1 VLFEELFL
9 HVKKSAV
16 MKQISDWIYL
26 LHSSNTLKEKEKEDE
41 SEDNITRVTV
51 ENATWL
57 FRNSL
62 GNENLLA
69 EKSVGKRIQYFKYAN
84 ERPEKSWCN
93 V

>member
-1 VLFEELFL
+1 LDIFITFI
-9 HVKKSAV
+9 K
-16 MKQISDWIYL
+16 Y
-26 LHSSNTLKEKEKEDE
+26 LKEKEKEDE